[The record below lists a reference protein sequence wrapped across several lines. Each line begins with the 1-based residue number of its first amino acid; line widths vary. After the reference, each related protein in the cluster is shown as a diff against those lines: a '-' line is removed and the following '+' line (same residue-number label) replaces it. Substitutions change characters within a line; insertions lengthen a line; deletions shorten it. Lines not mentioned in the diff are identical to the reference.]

1 MQDIRKPYTRSRSST
16 DLEARLERFQDSSS
30 RGSYYDEEPVRI
42 PTRGASPHTH
52 DMDVHYRRPYEAQ
65 DTERFYARDEAPER
79 HKRAR
84 RKISYRSALSLL
96 AGVGILSGALLYTF
110 VFNSATITVVPKF
123 KDIKDFSRVVVFSK
137 DATVE
142 DSVTFTEE
150 TKSITKTKTLKKSE
164 TRKVESKAS
173 GKAIIYNNY
182 DANPQKLIKNTR
194 FESEDGKIYRINDSV
209 TVPGK
214 TGDTPGSVEVTLYAD
229 STGGDYNVTSTKFT
243 IPGFKNSPRYSL
255 FYAKTSTPITGGMS
269 GTKSLAS
276 LSDINAAKDSLA
288 IELEKQLKEEMKD
301 TKKEGYLPILS
312 NIEVT
317 FVDNEDEVLKGST
330 DEYKVTA
337 TGHLMLVDISLLAR
351 ALALTLATGY
361 DKEPVTLGNADD
373 MTFTLKASASLANAT
388 SLPILVEG
396 SPRIIWD
403 VDEKAIK
410 TLILGQDRD
419 NFKTLMKSIS
429 SIESASLTF
438 SPMWLGSFPN
448 EEEKIKVEE
457 SLPRR

>member
-1 MQDIRKPYTRSRSST
+1 
-16 DLEARLERFQDSSS
+16 
-30 RGSYYDEEPVRI
+30 
-42 PTRGASPHTH
+42 
-52 DMDVHYRRPYEAQ
+52 
-65 DTERFYARDEAPER
+65 
-79 HKRAR
+79 
-84 RKISYRSALSLL
+84 
-96 AGVGILSGALLYTF
+96 
-110 VFNSATITVVPKF
+110 
-123 KDIKDFSRVVVFSK
+123 
-137 DATVE
+137 
-142 DSVTFTEE
+142 
-150 TKSITKTKTLKKSE
+150 
-164 TRKVESKAS
+164 
-173 GKAIIYNNY
+173 
-182 DANPQKLIKNTR
+182 
-194 FESEDGKIYRINDSV
+194 
-209 TVPGK
+209 
-214 TGDTPGSVEVTLYAD
+214 
-229 STGGDYNVTSTKFT
+229 
-243 IPGFKNSPRYSL
+243 
-255 FYAKTSTPITGGMS
+255 MS

-337 TGHLMLVDISLLAR
+337 TGHLMLVDVSLLAR

-361 DKEPVTLGNADD
+361 DEEPVTLGNADD

-396 SPRIIWD
+396 SPRIIWG